1 MDWGRHLIIVP
12 ILLPLLTGAG
22 LLLIDEL
29 RHKTKASINMA
40 STLLLLVTAFA
51 LMRAAD
57 AAPVGDGAVVQSY
70 ALGDWPAPFAIVLV
84 LDRLAAL
91 MLVLTAIIAVAS
103 LIFSL
108 ARWHRSG
115 PHFHTLFQF
124 LLMGLGGAFLTGD
137 LFNLFVFF
145 EITLAASYGLLLHG
159 SGVFRVRSGL
169 HYIAINLAAS
179 LLFLI
184 GVSLIYGVTG
194 TLNMADLALRLRD
207 LTGDDQT
214 LLRAG
219 AAILGVAFLV
229 KAGMWPLCFWL
240 PGTYMAAAAPVA
252 GIFSLLSKVGVY
264 VILRLA
270 LLLFGAEAGALSGF
284 GSTVLVFGGLATI
297 TFGAFGVLASQA
309 LGRLAGY
316 SVLVSSGTLLAAIG
330 IGGPAVVSGAL
341 FYLVSS
347 TLTISA
353 LFLLI
358 ELVERAQEPAAD
370 LLTVT
375 MAAYGDEVDAEEDEE
390 EEVGVAMP
398 GALAILGVSFGCLAM
413 LLAGLP
419 PLSGFI
425 GKFALLTAMIN
436 GDGGQ
441 AGGAISVRSWLLFA
455 IVIFSGLAA
464 LVAMTRT
471 GIRTFWAPLEVIVPR
486 VLVVEMAPV
495 ALLVALCLAL
505 TVQGGVVIRYT
516 EATANSLYHPSSY
529 IGGVLGPAGMSSGMG
544 AEAR

>member
-1 MDWGRHLIIVP
+1 MEWSRHLLIVP
-12 ILLPLLTGAG
+12 ILLPLITGAA

-29 RHKTKASINMA
+29 RHSVKALINLA
-40 STLLLLVTAFA
+40 STLLLLVVALA
-51 LMRAAD
+51 LMRIA
-57 AAPVGDGAVVQSY
+57 DGAPAGGGGLSLSY
-70 ALGDWPAPFAIVLV
+70 ALGSWPAPFAIVLV

-91 MLVLTAIIAVAS
+91 MLTLAAVLALAS
-103 LIFSL
+103 LVFSL
-108 ARWHRSG
+108 ARWHRAG

-179 LLFLI
+179 LLFLV
-184 GVSLIYGVTG
+184 GVSLIYGVAG
-194 TLNMADLALRLRD
+194 TLNMADLAVRLPRVAPED
-207 LTGDDQT
+207 RM
-214 LLRAG
+214 LLQAG
-219 AAILGVAFLV
+219 AAVLGVAFLV

-240 PGTYMAAAAPVA
+240 PSAYMAASAPVA
-252 GIFSLLSKVGVY
+252 AIFVLLTKVGVY
-264 VILRLA
+264 VLLRLT
-270 LLLFGAEAGALSGF
+270 LLLFGSEAGELTG
-284 GSTVLVFGGLATI
+284 FGGLVLLWGGMATVA
-297 TFGAFGVLASQA
+297 FGTTGVLASQA
-309 LGRLAGY
+309 MGRLAGY
-316 SVLVSSGTLLAAIG
+316 SVLISSGTLLAAVG
-330 IGGPAVVSGAL
+330 MGDAAVVSGAL

-347 TLTISA
+347 SLTIAA

-358 ELVERAQEPAAD
+358 ELVERAQEPGAD

-375 MAAYGDEVDAEEDEE
+375 MEAYGDEVDAEEDEE

-398 GALAILGVSFGCLAM
+398 GALAILGVCFGCLAL

-425 GKFALLTAMIN
+425 AKFAMLTGMIN
-436 GDGGQ
+436 LDGLG
-441 AGGAISVRSWLLFA
+441 SPMDVPVRTWVLVTL
-455 IVIFSGLAA
+455 VILSGLAT

-486 VLVVEMAPV
+486 VLVVEVAPV
-495 ALLVALCLAL
+495 ILLIGLCLAL
-505 TVQGGVVIRYT
+505 TVQGGPMIRYT
-516 EATANSLYHPSSY
+516 EAAARALHGPSSY
-529 IGGVLGPAGMSSGMG
+529 IGTVLEQVPSQTPEGSV
-544 AEAR
+544 R